1 MAKPTTSRFMKEKT
15 FQVVLFGDKE
25 STFELRSASHWCE
38 QCLLFVYDMMLKKV
52 YSTTHN
58 GDVQSLRQSSAS
70 GCHMCEMILDR
81 CHPDQRDFYLQ
92 RTGKK
97 DTALCM
103 QIQST
108 QSSFKGQSLTF
119 KKLHFGLDER
129 DRASLSDADG
139 TESVWHNQI
148 ARNWLST
155 CQRWHHRC
163 TGQPI
168 STIKPSRL
176 LELSSSERQISLR
189 LRSAQELTEIPL
201 SYCTLSHCWGRRQ
214 PVRLTRGL
222 LRSFQHHIP
231 FETLPKTFADAIQI
245 TLNLGL
251 SYLWIDSLCICQDD
265 QDDWLAESAKMGD
278 IYSNATCNIAA
289 LAAKDD
295 HEGCYTMGPT
305 LASSTLYFS
314 TRGKRYMTSK
324 LSDME
329 SRDETF
335 GKGPLGKRGW
345 VFQELVLSPRTIYY
359 GAGRILWDC
368 ITDEADEAQTMEAR
382 LCYTQTAPGY
392 KSAFAHFR
400 NTGTEPFSYSDES
413 LRDSL
418 WNRVVEQY
426 TSTELTYESDRWLA
440 VSGLAT
446 RYMERTGQTFVAGL
460 RWDRLLEDMS
470 WWSHSPAGKLSN
482 GAPSWSWLSCRS
494 GVGTRIVKPDELL
507 ATLVALPDK
516 QMSNCTWHVMYEAS
530 DLPGQ
535 STKPKCYPLKISG
548 HVRSFRYVSQDG
560 SVDGSFSMRFHTY
573 SMEAAD
579 LWLDLP
585 LESGM
590 SIWGVAY
597 SFDSPFD
604 PRFEIILLA
613 PASHGYDCWQRVGVC
628 RAIAHGFRW
637 DNRGD
642 SEKFLQE
649 FGPVKELTIV

>member
-1 MAKPTTSRFMKEKT
+1 MRNGNSRFPEGGCTCKLGGCTCKPGGCT
-15 FQVVLFGDKE
+15 GSGSQ
-25 STFELRSASHWCE
+25 
-38 QCLLFVYDMMLKKV
+38 KV

-108 QSSFKGQSLTF
+108 QSSFKGQSLIF

-148 ARNWLST
+148 ARNWLSS

-189 LRSAQELTEIPL
+189 LRSEHELTEIPL

-231 FETLPKTFADAIQI
+231 FEILPKTFADAIQI

-324 LSDME
+324 LSDTE

-335 GKGPLGKRGW
+335 GKEPLGKRGW

-418 WNRVVEQY
+418 
-426 TSTELTYESDRWLA
+426 
-440 VSGLAT
+440 
-446 RYMERTGQTFVAGL
+446 
-460 RWDRLLEDMS
+460 
-470 WWSHSPAGKLSN
+470 
-482 GAPSWSWLSCRS
+482 
-494 GVGTRIVKPDELL
+494 
-507 ATLVALPDK
+507 
-516 QMSNCTWHVMYEAS
+516 
-530 DLPGQ
+530 
-535 STKPKCYPLKISG
+535 
-548 HVRSFRYVSQDG
+548 
-560 SVDGSFSMRFHTY
+560 
-573 SMEAAD
+573 
-579 LWLDLP
+579 
-585 LESGM
+585 
-590 SIWGVAY
+590 
-597 SFDSPFD
+597 
-604 PRFEIILLA
+604 
-613 PASHGYDCWQRVGVC
+613 
-628 RAIAHGFRW
+628 
-637 DNRGD
+637 
-642 SEKFLQE
+642 
-649 FGPVKELTIV
+649 

>member
-1 MAKPTTSRFMKEKT
+1 MKEKT
-15 FQVVLFGDKE
+15 YQVVLFDDKE
-25 STFELRSASHWCE
+25 FTFELRFASHWCE

-108 QSSFKGQSLTF
+108 QSSFKGQSLIF

-148 ARNWLST
+148 ARNWLSS

-189 LRSAQELTEIPL
+189 VRSAHELTEIPL
-201 SYCTLSHCWGRRQ
+201 SYCTLNHCWGRRQ

-222 LRSFQHHIP
+222 LRSFQHHRP
-231 FETLPKTFADAIQI
+231 FEILPQTFADAIQI

-295 HEGCYTMGPT
+295 HEGYYTMGPT

-314 TRGKRYMTSK
+314 GEALYDIKIERYGIARRDFWKRAAGKAWMGLSGTRALPEDNVLWRRSYFVGLHYGRGGRGTNHGSTS
-324 LSDME
+324 
-329 SRDETF
+329 
-335 GKGPLGKRGW
+335 
-345 VFQELVLSPRTIYY
+345 VLYPNSPR
-359 GAGRILWDC
+359 L
-368 ITDEADEAQTMEAR
+368 
-382 LCYTQTAPGY
+382 
-392 KSAFAHFR
+392 
-400 NTGTEPFSYSDES
+400 
-413 LRDSL
+413 
-418 WNRVVEQY
+418 
-426 TSTELTYESDRWLA
+426 
-440 VSGLAT
+440 
-446 RYMERTGQTFVAGL
+446 
-460 RWDRLLEDMS
+460 
-470 WWSHSPAGKLSN
+470 
-482 GAPSWSWLSCRS
+482 
-494 GVGTRIVKPDELL
+494 
-507 ATLVALPDK
+507 
-516 QMSNCTWHVMYEAS
+516 
-530 DLPGQ
+530 
-535 STKPKCYPLKISG
+535 
-548 HVRSFRYVSQDG
+548 
-560 SVDGSFSMRFHTY
+560 
-573 SMEAAD
+573 
-579 LWLDLP
+579 
-585 LESGM
+585 
-590 SIWGVAY
+590 
-597 SFDSPFD
+597 
-604 PRFEIILLA
+604 
-613 PASHGYDCWQRVGVC
+613 
-628 RAIAHGFRW
+628 
-637 DNRGD
+637 
-642 SEKFLQE
+642 
-649 FGPVKELTIV
+649 